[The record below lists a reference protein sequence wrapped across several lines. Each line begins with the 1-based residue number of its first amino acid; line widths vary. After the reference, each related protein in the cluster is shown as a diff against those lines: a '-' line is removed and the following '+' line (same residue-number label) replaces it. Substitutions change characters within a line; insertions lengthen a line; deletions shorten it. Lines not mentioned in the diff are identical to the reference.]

1 MVMVTTIK
9 QGASKEIIEKSLKN
23 TNSKK
28 KFDSKKHL
36 NVITLNKSPLEIQ
49 KQLRNEWR

>member
-1 MVMVTTIK
+1 MVTTIK
-9 QGASKEIIEKSLKN
+9 QGTSKEIIEKSLKN

-28 KFDSKKHL
+28 RFDAKKHL
-36 NVITLNKSPLEIQ
+36 NVIHLDKNPLDIQ